1 MKKLFYIPLLFIF
14 LFNCKKDNVD
24 AQPDEIIKPI
34 VGQWRLAE
42 IEQEVKGKKNW
53 QPVDSITS
61 QYLVFRSDGVMF
73 DKNGIANCCGPKEL
87 SINDAFF
94 RIRPKTEV
102 NYNHCSAANCE
113 YCAVMDI
120 DCSGD
125 QMIIT
130 NCSGPRFKYIKS

>member
-1 MKKLFYIPLLFIF
+1 MKRLFYIPLLFIF
-14 LFNCKKDNVD
+14 LFNCKNDKID
-24 AQPDEIIKPI
+24 ARQDEIIKPI
-34 VGQWRLAE
+34 VGQWRLTE
-42 IEQEVKGKKNW
+42 IEQEVKDKKIW

-87 SINDAFF
+87 SINGASF
-94 RIRPKTEV
+94 RIKPKTKV
-102 NYNHCSAANCE
+102 NYDHCAAANCA

-120 DCSGD
+120 EYSGD

-130 NCSGPRFKYIKS
+130 NCNPVRFKYIKN